1 MIMNQTKLI
10 VRFGVALLL
19 LAGPFAAVASAAP
32 SKADS
37 EQTPAKTVTV
47 RGVVYDDQGQPLPGA
62 SVMVKGTTQGTVTDL
77 DGNYSLNVRPDQTL
91 VVSFIGMKDQEIPV
105 NGRTSSYLSPHPS

>member
-1 MIMNQTKLI
+1 MIMNQKFI
-10 VRFGVALLL
+10 VRFCLAALLL
-19 LAGPFAAVASAAP
+19 FGPAFVSVYAAP
-32 SKADS
+32 AKADS
-37 EQTPAKTVTV
+37 DQTPGRTVTV

-91 VVSFIGMKDQEIPV
+91 VVSFIGMKD
-105 NGRTSSYLSPHPS
+105 RRSP

>member
-1 MIMNQTKLI
+1 MIMNQKFI
-10 VRFGVALLL
+10 VRFCLAAALLC
-19 LAGPFAAVASAAP
+19 GPVFASAYAAP
-32 SKADS
+32 AKADS
-37 EQTPAKTVTV
+37 DQTPGRTVTV

-91 VVSFIGMKDQEIPV
+91 VVSFIDP
-105 NGRTSSYLSPHPS
+105 